1 MYLGIEIGGTKL
13 QLGVG
18 PGDGKPLVALRR
30 LGVERSDGAEGI
42 RRQIEHNGRSMI
54 DEYEVTAI
62 GIGFGGPV
70 DARSG
75 RTVKSHQVDGWDD
88 FPLADWCRATFDLP
102 TRIANDADTAAL
114 AEARFGA
121 GRGSRVVF
129 YVTVGSGIGGALV
142 IDGEPYGGSAGVA
155 SELGH
160 LRPGLQADRPE
171 ITVESFASGWA
182 IAATARDRLSDPTS
196 HPLTTRVFEGNDRE
210 PESVRQ
216 RLIELEEADEEFAAD
231 LLDRCRGQV
240 DRLTTR
246 QIAQAAAEGNELA
259 QDIFRHAAKVLGWAV
274 AQMITLLA
282 PEVVVIGGGVPLS
295 GEHLYFTPLREEV
308 DRYVFPPLGD
318 RFEIV
323 PAALGEE
330 VVVHGALTLAPL
342 R

>member
-1 MYLGIEIGGTKL
+1 
-13 QLGVG
+13 
-18 PGDGKPLVALRR
+18 
-30 LGVERSDGAEGI
+30 
-42 RRQIEHNGRSMI
+42 MI
-54 DEYEVTAI
+54 DEHEVTAI

-70 DARSG
+70 DAASG
-75 RTVKSHQVDGWDD
+75 RTVKSHQIDGWDD
-88 FPLADWCRATFDLP
+88 FPLADWCEATFDLP
-102 TRIANDADTAAL
+102 TGIANDADTAAL

-142 IDGEPYGGSAGVA
+142 INGEPYGGSAGVA

-171 ITVESFASGWA
+171 TTVESFASGWA
-182 IAATARDRLSDPTS
+182 IAATARDRLGDPTS
-196 HPLTTRVFEGNDRE
+196 HPLTTRVFESNDRE

-231 LLDRCRGQV
+231 LLDRCQGRIDQ
-240 DRLTTR
+240 LTTR
-246 QIAQAAAEGNELA
+246 QIAWAAAEGNELA
-259 QDIFRHAAKVLGWAV
+259 QDIIRHAAKVLGWAV

-282 PEVVVIGGGVPLS
+282 PEVVVIGGGVPLA

-308 DRYVFPPLGD
+308 DRYVFPPLAD
-318 RFEIV
+318 RFKIV

-330 VVVHGALTLAPL
+330 VVVHGALALAAL
-342 R
+342 Q